1 MAKQLKAAD
10 LRAKTL
16 DELEYQLLELKREQ
30 LNLRFQRAV
39 AQNEAQNR
47 TRIVRRD
54 IARVKTV
61 ITQKVNST
69 VEEKASTVSS

>member
-16 DELEYQLLELKREQ
+16 DELEDQLLELKREQ

-39 AQNEAQNR
+39 GQNEAQNR
-47 TRIVRRD
+47 IRIVRRD
-54 IARVKTV
+54 IARIKTV
-61 ITQKVNST
+61 MTQKVNST
-69 VEEKASTVSS
+69 VEEIASAAVS

>member
-16 DELEYQLLELKREQ
+16 DELEDQLLELKREQ

-39 AQNEAQNR
+39 GQNEAQNR
-47 TRIVRRD
+47 IRIVRRD
-54 IARVKTV
+54 IARIKTV
-61 ITQKVNST
+61 MTQKVKST
-69 VEEKASTVSS
+69 VEETASAAVS

>member
-16 DELEYQLLELKREQ
+16 DELEDQLLELKREQ

-39 AQNEAQNR
+39 GQNEAQNR
-47 TRIVRRD
+47 IRIVRRD
-54 IARVKTV
+54 IARIKTV
-61 ITQKVNST
+61 MKKVNST
-69 VEEKASTVSS
+69 VEEIASAAVS

>member
-1 MAKQLKAAD
+1 MAKQLKVAD

-39 AQNEAQNR
+39 GQNEAQNR

>member
-16 DELEYQLLELKREQ
+16 DELEDQLLELKREQ

-39 AQNEAQNR
+39 GQNEAQNR
-47 TRIVRRD
+47 IRIVRRD
-54 IARVKTV
+54 IARIKTV
-61 ITQKVNST
+61 MTQKVKST
-69 VEEKASTVSS
+69 VEETASTAVS

>member
-16 DELEYQLLELKREQ
+16 DELKDQLLELKREQ

-39 AQNEAQNR
+39 GQNEAQNR
-47 TRIVRRD
+47 IRIVRRD
-54 IARVKTV
+54 IARIKTV
-61 ITQKVNST
+61 MTQKVKST
-69 VEEKASTVSS
+69 VEETASAAVS

>member
-16 DELEYQLLELKREQ
+16 DELEDQLLELKREQ

-39 AQNEAQNR
+39 GQNEAQNR
-47 TRIVRRD
+47 IRIVRRD
-54 IARVKTV
+54 IARIKTV
-61 ITQKVNST
+61 MKKVNST
-69 VEEKASTVSS
+69 VEEIASATVS

>member
-16 DELEYQLLELKREQ
+16 DELEDQLLELKREQ

-39 AQNEAQNR
+39 GQNEAQNR
-47 TRIVRRD
+47 VRIVRRD
-54 IARVKTV
+54 IARIKTV
-61 ITQKVNST
+61 MTQKVKST
-69 VEEKASTVSS
+69 VEETASAAVS

>member
-16 DELEYQLLELKREQ
+16 DELKDQLLELKREQ

-39 AQNEAQNR
+39 GQNEAQNR
-47 TRIVRRD
+47 IRIVRRD
-54 IARVKTV
+54 IARIKTV
-61 ITQKVNST
+61 MTQKVKST
-69 VEEKASTVSS
+69 VEEIASAAVS

>member
-16 DELEYQLLELKREQ
+16 DELEDQLLELKREQ

-39 AQNEAQNR
+39 GQNEAQNR
-47 TRIVRRD
+47 IRIVRRD
-54 IARVKTV
+54 IARIKTV
-61 ITQKVNST
+61 MTQKVKST
-69 VEEKASTVSS
+69 VEEIASAAVS

>member
-1 MAKQLKAAD
+1 MAKKLKAAD
-10 LRAKTL
+10 LRAKTS
-16 DELEYQLLELKREQ
+16 DELETQLLELKREQ

-39 AQNEAQNR
+39 GQNEAQSRIR
-47 TRIVRRD
+47 TVRRD

>member
-16 DELEYQLLELKREQ
+16 DELEDQLLELKREQ

-39 AQNEAQNR
+39 GQNEAQNR
-47 TRIVRRD
+47 IRIVRRD
-54 IARVKTV
+54 IARIKTV
-61 ITQKVNST
+61 MTQKVNST
-69 VEEKASTVSS
+69 AEEIASATVS